1 MSTGNDQLGR
11 AVCDAA
17 QDGEIVAPLGLIAV
31 IAKLEKPLQALQD
44 TDESWGIFEAFDQE
58 FGFVRFSFTDNRAVP
73 NTLIQP
79 TDQLRYA
86 SLLRWLIRELRTLRQ
101 ADDERHDKLVAIF
114 VVAQMCD
121 SACGLWDLLPDDI
134 GENLDLLDYLK
145 SLIASFAVAFN
156 SRPGA
161 QVPIWEGEAV
171 EAFKRADAEDD
182 WVAIIRGWEL
192 FRRQPLFANTLQMQ
206 SVRLLYR
213 YSLVRLLDGVS
224 NLSQTPVAMQLTGVL
239 TVEQRLRL
247 AISSENSRI
256 QIAAMY
262 RTLTDDRRP
271 QSFTEPNETLLTELL
286 LKVAN
291 DTSRWAA
298 WMTVFAGYPAINLP
312 LGKALAKVPDP
323 AIDGYI
329 NSIRLYPK
337 LIQPLQPVLAPDTG
351 RRSVAECLQEFRA
364 NATPDRRKALWTCA
378 HERWL
383 QWDFNLADSNQNLTA
398 ISRSDLDYALVGY
411 ATECMC
417 ETEREVALNSIRAE
431 VQTLEHHWHES
442 FTDILSGWYRLLSRF
457 QPYGHAC
464 SVAANREDWLTE
476 SRVYFPFEPSQNS
489 YLMMM
494 YNMMWP
500 LTAQSAQNA
509 AETAK

>member
-1 MSTGNDQLGR
+1 MSTGNDQLAK
-11 AVCDAA
+11 AVRHAA
-17 QDGEIVAPLGLIAV
+17 QDGEIVAPAGLIAA
-31 IAKLEKPLQALQD
+31 IAKFEKPLQALQD
-44 TDESWGIFEAFDQE
+44 TDEAWGIFEAVDKE
-58 FGFVRFSFTDNRAVP
+58 FGFIRFSFMDNRAVP
-73 NTLIQP
+73 TTQIQP
-79 TDQLRYA
+79 TDQIRYV

-101 ADDERHDKLVAIF
+101 ADDARHDKIVAAFI
-114 VVAQMCD
+114 VAQMCD
-121 SACGLWDLLPDDI
+121 SNNGLWDLLPNDI
-134 GENLDLLDYLK
+134 GENVDLLDYLK
-145 SLIASFAVAFN
+145 GLIASFAVAFN

-182 WVAIIRGWEL
+182 WVAIISGWKL
-192 FRRQPLFANTLQMQ
+192 FHRHPFFPNTLQLQ

-213 YSLVRLLDGVS
+213 YSFARLLDG
-224 NLSQTPVAMQLTGVL
+224 LSKLTQTPVAMQLAVAL
-239 TVEQRLRL
+239 TVEKRFRL
-247 AISSENSRI
+247 AVASDNSRI
-256 QIAAMY
+256 QIAALY
-262 RTLTDDRRP
+262 RALTDERGLQPFTDFDR
-271 QSFTEPNETLLTELL
+271 TLLTELL

-291 DTSRWAA
+291 DTPRWAA
-298 WMTVFAGYPAINLP
+298 WMKVFVGYPAINLP
-312 LGKALAKVPDP
+312 LGRALAKVPDP

-351 RRSVAECLQEFRA
+351 RRSVAECLREFRTS
-364 NATPDRRKALWTCA
+364 ATPERRTALWTCA

-383 QWDFNLADSNQNLTA
+383 LWDFNRADSNQHLTA

-411 ATECMC
+411 ASECMG
-417 ETEREVALNSIRAE
+417 ESEREAALNSIRAE

-442 FTDILSGWYRLLSRF
+442 IMDILAGWYRLLSRF

-464 SVAANREDWLTE
+464 SMAANGEDWLTE

-494 YNMMWP
+494 YNMTWP
-500 LTAQSAQNA
+500 QTAQSAQNA
-509 AETAK
+509 AETSN

>member
-1 MSTGNDQLGR
+1 MTTGNDQLASALR
-11 AVCDAA
+11 DAA
-17 QDGEIVAPLGLIAV
+17 QDGEIEAPAGLIAA

-44 TDESWGIFEAFDQE
+44 SDQAWEVFEAFDKE
-58 FGFVRFSFTDNRAVP
+58 YGFVRFSFMDNSAIP
-73 NTLIQP
+73 KTQIQP
-79 TDQLRYA
+79 SDQLRYA
-86 SLLRWLIRELRTLRQ
+86 SLLRWFIRELRTLLQ
-101 ADDERHDKLVAIF
+101 ADDERHDKIVAAFI
-114 VVAQMCD
+114 VAHMCD
-121 SACGLWDLLPDDI
+121 TNNGLWDLLPNDI
-134 GENLDLLDYLK
+134 GENVDLLDYLK
-145 SLIASFAVAFN
+145 GLIASFAVAFN

-171 EAFKRADAEDD
+171 EAFTRADAEGD
-182 WVAIIRGWEL
+182 WVAVIRGWEQFRHQL
-192 FRRQPLFANTLQMQ
+192 FFANTLQKQ

-213 YSLVRLLDGVS
+213 FSFARLIEGSSKLR
-224 NLSQTPVAMQLTGVL
+224 QTPVAMQLAGVL
-239 TVEQRLRL
+239 TIEQKLRL
-247 AISSENSRI
+247 AIGSDNSHI
-256 QIAAMY
+256 QLAAMY

-271 QSFTEPNETLLTELL
+271 QNFTGSNNSLLTELL

-291 DTSRWAA
+291 DTPRWAA
-298 WMTVFAGYPAINLP
+298 WMKVFVGYPAINLP
-312 LGKALAKVPDP
+312 LGQALAKVPEP

-364 NATPDRRKALWTCA
+364 NATPERRKALWTCA

-383 QWDFNLADSNQNLTA
+383 QWNFNRADSNQHLTT

-411 ATECMC
+411 ASECMG
-417 ETEREVALNSIRAE
+417 ETEREAALNSIRAE

-442 FTDILSGWYRLLSRF
+442 IMDILSGWYRLLSRF

-464 SVAANREDWLTE
+464 SVVANGEDWLTE

-494 YNMMWP
+494 YNMTWP
-500 LTAQSAQNA
+500 LTAQTAQNA

>member
-1 MSTGNDQLGR
+1 MNTGNGQLAKALR
-11 AVCDAA
+11 DAA
-17 QDGEIVAPLGLIAV
+17 QDGEVVAPSELIAA
-31 IAKLEKPLQALQD
+31 IAKLEKPLQVLQD
-44 TDESWGIFEAFDQE
+44 SDEAQGVFEAFDKE
-58 FGFVRFSFTDNRAVP
+58 FGFIRFSFMNNSAIPKTE
-73 NTLIQP
+73 IQP
-79 TDQLRYA
+79 ADQIRYA

-101 ADDERHDKLVAIF
+101 ADDERHDKIVAAFI
-114 VVAQMCD
+114 VAQMCD
-121 SACGLWDLLPDDI
+121 SNSGLWDLLPNEI
-134 GENLDLLDYLK
+134 GENVDLLDYLK
-145 SLIASFAVAFN
+145 GLIASFAIAFN
-156 SRPGA
+156 ARPGA

-171 EAFKRADAEDD
+171 EAFKRADTEGD
-182 WVAIIRGWEL
+182 WAAVIWGWEQFRYQL
-192 FRRQPLFANTLQMQ
+192 FFANTLQMQ

-213 YSLVRLLDGVS
+213 YSFARLIEGSS
-224 NLSQTPVAMQLTGVL
+224 NLRQTPVAMQLAGVL

-247 AISSENSRI
+247 AIGSDNPHV

-271 QSFTEPNETLLTELL
+271 QSFTDSNSTLLIELL

-298 WMTVFAGYPAINLP
+298 WMKIFAGYPAINSP
-312 LGKALAKVPDP
+312 LGQALAKVPDS

-337 LIQPLQPVLAPDTG
+337 LIQPLQPALAPDTG

-378 HERWL
+378 HGRWL
-383 QWDFNLADSNQNLTA
+383 QWDFNLADSNQHLTA

-411 ATECMC
+411 ASECMD
-417 ETEREVALNSIRAE
+417 ETEREAALNSILAK
-431 VQTLEHHWHES
+431 VQTLEHHWHAS
-442 FTDILSGWYRLLSRF
+442 LTDILSGWYRLLSQF

-464 SVAANREDWLTE
+464 NIVANGEDWLAE
-476 SRVYFPFEPSQNS
+476 VRVYFPFEPSQNR

-494 YNMMWP
+494 YNMTWP

-509 AETAK
+509 AGTAE